1 MELFS
6 LREEVLHSLL
16 NVPTLLDDSFL
27 PIPHSRNT
35 SDAIY
40 WSMNQTNLEID
51 SFGPVK
57 QVTLN
62 LLWDWEWHHIPI
74 CHVFLVIW
82 DFLCKEYWIP
92 IANLGA
98 DIFLKALL
106 TCCSWN
112 QDTSWNRGAFFWF
125 SRYLTPIFG
134 KLHGKGPSMVIRN
147 ELSYIKSMISY
158 QET

>member
-1 MELFS
+1 MCKTFPSGTGACVPFRKLTSTMYFLKWNFFS
-6 LREEVLHSLL
+6 LRQEVLHSLL

-62 LLWDWEWHHIPI
+62 LLGNWEWHHIPI

-92 IANLGA
+92 IANCA
-98 DIFLKALL
+98 DIPVDFIDWAGV
-106 TCCSWN
+106 S
-112 QDTSWNRGAFFWF
+112 
-125 SRYLTPIFG
+125 
-134 KLHGKGPSMVIRN
+134 
-147 ELSYIKSMISY
+147 
-158 QET
+158 